1 MMKSADISPTT
12 FVWQEIL
19 EPVRSGLEQVES
31 RFHEKLVSSVPEV
44 TEIGQYLQVSGGK
57 RLRPA
62 LLLMTARMFGEIQ
75 SPAVNLG
82 AVVEMIHTA
91 TLVHDDV
98 IDGADR
104 RRGRPSANSR
114 WGNHTSVLAGDWLYM
129 QAFRLAVE
137 ERNFHVLDILIELT
151 QQMVEGELIQWGM
164 IGRLD
169 ITQAGHLDL
178 IYRKTAC
185 LFSACTRMGA
195 VAAGKSAGQD
205 KNIEELLAI
214 YGTNLGMA
222 FQLVD
227 DLLDFTATEEVL
239 GKPVG
244 SDLREGKVT
253 LPLIHVLERCTPAEH
268 ALVAKVMEERSFQ
281 SVAWE
286 DLIELVWRY
295 EAPQTVKRLAQEY
308 AGKAVQAIESLPA
321 EGLDTRSRETLA
333 MLPELFVHRQY

>member
-1 MMKSADISPTT
+1 MTKSADISPSTLA
-12 FVWQEIL
+12 WQEIL
-19 EPVRSGLEQVES
+19 EPVRPGLERVEA
-31 RFHEKLVSSVPEV
+31 RFREKMVSSVPEV

-75 SPAVNLG
+75 PSAVNLG
-82 AVVEMIHTA
+82 SVVEMIHTA

-104 RRGRPSANSR
+104 RRGRPSTNSR

-137 ERNFHVLDILIELT
+137 ERNFHVLDILIDLT

-169 ITQAGHLDL
+169 VTRAAHLDL

-195 VAAGKSAGQD
+195 VVAGQTAE
-205 KNIEELLAI
+205 IEEHMAT

-253 LPLIHVLERCTPAEH
+253 LPLIHVLERCTAAEQE
-268 ALVAKVMEERSFQ
+268 LVAKVMEERAFQ
-281 SVAWE
+281 SVAWK
-286 DLIELVWRY
+286 DLYGLVCRY
-295 EAPQTVKRLAQEY
+295 DAPQAVKALAQEY
-308 AGKAVQAIESLPA
+308 ATRAVNALESLPA
-321 EGLDTRSRETLA
+321 GGLDSRVRQTLA
-333 MLPELFVHRQY
+333 LLPELFVHRQY